1 MRRLDRGALGMAS
14 PGWDA
19 VALDCRRRS
28 AVGLG
33 GLSDDAD
40 SRVRGAGSLL
50 IVRGDGRFP

>member
-1 MRRLDRGALGMAS
+1 MAS

-19 VALDCRRRS
+19 VALDCLHRG
-28 AVGLG
+28 AAGLG

-50 IVRGDGRFP
+50 IVKGDGRFP